1 MANAVAQE
9 LSEVT
14 ILRKQNQ
21 NTRWTVQKNVEGI
34 SHEESLI
41 HPHPAG
47 NSMNWVIGH
56 LVCIYGKILPALG
69 QQPVIEYESVKRYD
83 RGSAPIT
90 SATALQFG
98 SLLEAWE
105 QTCNRVDTGLA
116 SLSADALD
124 AKAPFSPAD
133 NSNETLRSLIGTI
146 LFHQAYHAGQTG
158 LLRRVAGKAGAI

>member
-90 SATALQFG
+90 SATALQSEVCSKRG
-98 SLLEAWE
+98 SKPATAW
-105 QTCNRVDTGLA
+105 TPVLRVCRPT
-116 SLSADALD
+116 
-124 AKAPFSPAD
+124 
-133 NSNETLRSLIGTI
+133 RSMPRP
-146 LFHQAYHAGQTG
+146 LFHRPTI
-158 LLRRVAGKAGAI
+158 RMKPCVR